1 LSKIGSAVEKYASAV
16 KALEEVKG
24 ELLDAVIKYIIANS
38 YLPKRCTESAIVEA
52 LGIPRSII
60 RRVLTDLTEEPVLR
74 IEDYGTIKPYSLEG
88 IGYAID
94 RNYVSFGREE
104 IKELLGAKD
113 MSKRIKDQP
122 TIGYPQIQR
131 DLPDGRVV
139 VRYRGPAANRCLER
153 LTGRFSGYMGANIDA
168 RLSDAFGEET
178 INDLELLCPEIE
190 AFGKT
195 VGVPSFLGT
204 LLSKELIDVDP
215 QSPAEEVRRSL
226 IAAIEAQ
233 LQFVSKRLEAF
244 ARLLEEKGYDGTIE
258 HFKDHIPS
266 EERYVGENYPPFDYR
281 FRNEYL
287 WATTLALRE
296 GCAVAEKIGADAKL
310 LKGLRK
316 LADSLDLALEHKY
329 RGKEREGLSLA
340 EWFNSKAGG
349 KIDR

>member
-24 ELLDAVIKYIIANS
+24 ELSDAVIKYIIANS
-38 YLPKRCTESAIVEA
+38 YLPKTCTESAIVEA

-60 RRVLTDLTEEPVLR
+60 RRVLVDLTEEPVLR

-104 IKELLGAKD
+104 IKELLGAKE
-113 MSKRIKDQP
+113 MPKRITDQP

-131 DLPDGRVV
+131 NLPNGKVV
-139 VRYRGPAANRCLER
+139 VRYRGPAANICLER
-153 LTGRFSGYMGANIDA
+153 LTGRFSGYMGTNIDA
-168 RLSDAFGEET
+168 KLSDAFGEET
-178 INDLELLCPEIE
+178 INDLQLLCPEIM

-195 VGVPSFLGT
+195 GGVPSLLGS
-204 LLSKELIDVDP
+204 LLSKELIDIDP
-215 QSPAEEVRRSL
+215 ESPPGEVRRSL
-226 IAAIEAQ
+226 IAAIEGQ
-233 LQFVSKRLEAF
+233 LQFVSRKLEAF
-244 ARLLEEKGYDGTIE
+244 ARLLEEKGYEGTIE
-258 HFKDHIPS
+258 QFKDHIPG
-266 EERYVGENYPPFDYR
+266 EERYVGEDYPPFDYR

-296 GCAVAEKIGADAKL
+296 GCAVAEKMGADAKL

-316 LADSLDLALEHKY
+316 LADSLDLAFEHKY
-329 RGKEREGLSLA
+329 KGKEKEGLSLA
-340 EWFNSKAGG
+340 EWFNKRSS

>member
-24 ELLDAVIKYIIANS
+24 ELSDAVIKYIIANS

-60 RRVLTDLTEEPVLR
+60 RRILADLTEEPVLR

-104 IKELLGAKD
+104 IKELLGAKEI
-113 MSKRIKDQP
+113 SQRIKDQP
-122 TIGYPQIQR
+122 TIGYPQIQM
-131 DLPDGRVV
+131 DLPDGRTV
-139 VRYRGPAANRCLER
+139 VRYRGPAANTCLER

-168 RLSDAFGEET
+168 KLIDAFGKET

-195 VGVPSFLGT
+195 GGVTSFLGA
-204 LLSKELIDVDP
+204 LLSREIIDIDP
-215 QSPAEEVRRSL
+215 QSPAEEIRKSL
-226 IAAIEAQ
+226 IEAIEGQ
-233 LQFVSKRLEAF
+233 LHFVLRRLEAF
-244 ARLLEEKGYDGTIE
+244 AKLLEEKGYDGTIE
-258 HFKDHIPS
+258 HFKDHIPA
-266 EERYVGENYPPFDYR
+266 EERYMGENYPPFDYR
-281 FRNEYL
+281 FRNGYL

-296 GCAVAEKIGADAKL
+296 GCVVAEKIGVDAKL
-310 LKGLRK
+310 LKGLRG

-329 RGKEREGLSLA
+329 RGKEMEGMSLA
-340 EWFNSKAGG
+340 EWHKKRAS
-349 KIDR
+349 KIDM